1 MDGER
6 IPGYKVVILGDTSV
20 GKTSLVH
27 RFLKNEF
34 NEHTANT
41 IGAAFITADHSS
53 NVNPNK
59 RVRLE
64 IWDTAGQERYRS
76 LTPMYYRNAKAAL
89 VCFDLSSI
97 DTFEKAQYWLEQ
109 LSLNSSSEDIKKYIV
124 GTKLDKIADPQEI
137 YQVKNRLDH
146 TAVMFETSAKT
157 GHGINQLFDKL
168 VDDVDEQIFDD
179 FNKRREEELRRE
191 NENSM
196 INVLSKTVHNR
207 YSCC

>member
-41 IGAAFITADHSS
+41 IGAAFITVDHSS
-53 NVNPNK
+53 KVNPNK

-124 GTKLDKIADPQEI
+124 GTKLDKITDSKETD
-137 YQVKNRLDH
+137 QVKDRLDD
-146 TAVMFETSAKT
+146 TTVIFETSAKT

-168 VDDVDEQIFDD
+168 VDDVDEHIFDD

-191 NENSM
+191 NESSM
-196 INVLSKTVHNR
+196 INVLSKTVHNK

>member
-1 MDGER
+1 MAEER

-20 GKTSLVH
+20 GKTSLVN
-27 RFLKNEF
+27 RFLKTEF

-41 IGAAFITADHSS
+41 IGAAFITVDHSS
-53 NVNPNK
+53 NVDPNK

-89 VCFDLSSI
+89 VCFDLSNI

-124 GTKLDKIADPQEI
+124 GTKLDKISDSKDI
-137 YQVKNRLDH
+137 DQVKNMLDD
-146 TAVMFETSAKT
+146 TAVIFETSAKT
-157 GHGINQLFDKL
+157 GHGINQLFDKV
-168 VDDVDEQIFDD
+168 VDDVDEQVFEY
-179 FNKRREEELRRE
+179 FNKRREEEINRGK
-191 NENSM
+191 ENSM
-196 INVLSKTVHNR
+196 INVLSKTVHNK

>member
-41 IGAAFITADHSS
+41 IGAAFITVDHNS

-89 VCFDLSSI
+89 VCFDLSSV

-109 LSLNSSSEDIKKYIV
+109 LSLNSSSEDTKKYIV
-124 GTKLDKIADPQEI
+124 GTKSDKIAEAEEI
-137 YQVKNRLDH
+137 DHVKDRLDD
-146 TAVMFETSAKT
+146 TAVIFETSAKT
-157 GHGINQLFDKL
+157 GQGINQLFDKL
-168 VDDVDEQIFDD
+168 VDDVDEQIFDE
-179 FNKRREEELRRE
+179 FNKRCEEELRRE
-191 NENSM
+191 SENSM
-196 INVLSKTVHNR
+196 INVLSKTVHNK